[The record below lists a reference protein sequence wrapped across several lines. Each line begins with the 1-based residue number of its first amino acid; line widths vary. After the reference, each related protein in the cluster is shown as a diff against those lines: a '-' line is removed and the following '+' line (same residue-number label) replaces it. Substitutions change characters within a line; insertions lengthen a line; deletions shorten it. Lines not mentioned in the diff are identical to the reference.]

1 MSFLAKESAEM
12 SRSAVSRIFLLAAVF
27 AGSIG
32 CTPAFEGEYSD
43 PNKAEIIDDK
53 WNETDARKTADILV
67 RACLEKPWLGGYT
80 KSHKGERPVVIVDN
94 VENATDEHIDTKALT
109 DFIQDELINSGK
121 VRFIDKGRR
130 QKVLDEIKFQQSGV
144 VNDKTKKKTGN
155 QIGSDFMVGGRIS
168 SQVHTQE
175 GRKTVTYQ
183 TVLTLTNI
191 ETGEIEFS
199 DKHLIKKSFKR
210 SGANW

>member
-1 MSFLAKESAEM
+1 MNRHFNRFIGSN
-12 SRSAVSRIFLLAAVF
+12 LLSGILLGVVLI
-27 AGSIG
+27 GGG

-67 RACLEKPWLGGYT
+67 NACLQKPWLTTYT
-80 KSHKGERPVVIVDN
+80 KSHKNERPVVIVDN

-121 VRFIDKGRR
+121 VRFVDKGRR
-130 QKVLDEIKFQQSGV
+130 QKILDEIKFQQSGA
-144 VNDKTKKKTGN
+144 VNEKTRKQTGN
-155 QIGSDFMVGGRIS
+155 QIGADFMAGGRIS

-175 GRKTVTYQ
+175 GVKTVTYQ

-199 DKHLIKKSFKR
+199 DKHLIKKKFKR
-210 SGANW
+210 NGASW